1 VIMEG
6 MHLSEAGQYDLAA
19 ERMVC
24 LVDNGTGVVGGH
36 TGQGSP
42 PFGFGTGLSMG
53 TVRVVVTE
61 GESTG
66 CTGYV
71 LGLVFYFQSAPKRA
85 RDPSSPCWTTKQ
97 EMGLVKATVVEAG
110 NPTEAREQSQKV
122 GERIKQC
129 HNCRLAS

>member
-1 VIMEG
+1 MAPA
-6 MHLSEAGQYDLAA
+6 SWEATPGKAHHHSGSA
-19 ERMVC
+19 
-24 LVDNGTGVVGGH
+24 
-36 TGQGSP
+36 QGCQWV
-42 PFGFGTGLSMG
+42 PF
-53 TVRVVVTE
+53 VVVTE

-122 GERIKQC
+122 GERIKEC